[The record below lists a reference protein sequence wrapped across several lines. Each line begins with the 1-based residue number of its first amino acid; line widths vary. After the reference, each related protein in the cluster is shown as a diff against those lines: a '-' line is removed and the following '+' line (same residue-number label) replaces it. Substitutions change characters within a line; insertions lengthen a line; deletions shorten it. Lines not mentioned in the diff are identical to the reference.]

1 MFERK
6 NILLKKNINYKFK
19 NFSLMPSRSKK
30 NISKANISKKKISIS
45 NNFKKLNYSSIIK
58 KKNNLTQ
65 PKNSILKKTSFPKKN
80 ISNFKSSSLNK
91 QRSRSRDKS
100 FDAEKKNSKRND
112 DLKINNINNS
122 QKNKIKFKKNLNS
135 NKKPKKEE
143 KKEKEEKE
151 YFPEEKFSSEEEEKF
166 DDEES
171 IKSFSEVR
179 LEYLPC
185 RKEEQDIIYN
195 YIKKG
200 LQTNGN
206 YNSLYIAGMPGT
218 GKTASVKT
226 IINILESELN
236 EALKSKK
243 NNKELIKSGIIPF
256 KKLFISGIE
265 FPNISNVFKTIYN
278 FIFAKEKSY
287 TINKYIQMLDNF
299 FLYRNKYNSNI
310 SLNDPSNSHIILI
323 IDEIDILINYTQNL
337 LYNIFNWTTYEYSKL
352 IVISISNTLD
362 LPNRLLPKIKSRMG
376 NNKIMFKP
384 YNKEELRIIIQ
395 DRGIDLSLFSED
407 AIRLSCVKV
416 AAINGDLRRIF
427 QILLRAKQINDLS
440 NYKKKDKEKN
450 LVSKYD
456 ILDAWNELF
465 DSKISKVIK
474 SLQINEKIIIAS
486 ILSKTKE
493 NNTNK
498 IKVGDLYDKIDIFL
512 KKYNESN
519 ENNFNLVINWEEFK
533 NSIYN
538 LMRIKL
544 INFYEMPKINFIEN
558 FVVIKFYT
566 DEFTIALEED
576 EEFKPVLNY
585 LTQMLNK

>member
-1 MFERK
+1 MQTRSQKRK
-6 NILLKKNINYKFK
+6 YQAKI
-19 NFSLMPSRSKK
+19 
-30 NISKANISKKKISIS
+30 AKKIFSPS
-45 NNFKKLNYSSIIK
+45 NNFKKSKDSIETI
-58 KKNNLTQ
+58 KNN
-65 PKNSILKKTSFPKKN
+65 KLKGINITFSRKSSNKK
-80 ISNFKSSSLNK
+80 ISTKKRSSSLGYK
-91 QRSRSRDKS
+91 RKRSRDKS
-100 FDAEKKNSKRND
+100 IEKEKNFTKKNGNLKNIILNKNILKKNIISKKN
-112 DLKINNINNS
+112 
-122 QKNKIKFKKNLNS
+122 QKNV
-135 NKKPKKEE
+135 KEE
-143 KKEKEEKE
+143 IPKEID
-151 YFPEEKFSSEEEEKF
+151 YYPNDYQSEEEEEKY

-171 IKSFSEVR
+171 IKSFSEMR

-236 EALKSKK
+236 DARKK
-243 NNKELIKSGIIPF
+243 NKNLSKSGIIPF
-256 KKLFISGIE
+256 KKLFISGME
-265 FPNISNVFKTIYN
+265 YPNISNVFKLIYN
-278 FIFAKEKSY
+278 FIFAKNKSY
-287 TINKYIQMLDNF
+287 TVNKYIQLLDNF
-299 FLYRNKYNSNI
+299 FSERKKYNS
-310 SLNDPSNSHIILI
+310 SSALNDPSNSHIVLI

-362 LPNRLLPKIKSRMG
+362 LPNRLFPKIKSRMG

-384 YNKEELRIIIQ
+384 YNKEELRIIIK
-395 DRGIDLSLFSED
+395 DRGIDLQLFSED
-407 AIRLSCVKV
+407 ALRLSCVKV

-427 QILLRAKQINDLS
+427 QILARARQINELRR
-440 NYKKKDKEKN
+440 YKKKDNNNNN

-465 DSKISKVIK
+465 NSKISNVIK

-486 ILSKTKE
+486 LLSKTKD
-493 NNTNK
+493 NNINK
-498 IKVGDLYDKIDIFL
+498 IKVGDLYDKIEIFL
-512 KKYNESN
+512 KKYNE
-519 ENNFNLVINWEEFK
+519 NNDGFNLSLSWEEFK

-544 INFYEMPKINFIEN
+544 LSFYDIAKNNFLEN
-558 FVVIKFYT
+558 NVVIKFYT
-566 DEFTIALEED
+566 DEFIMALEED
-576 EEFKPVLNY
+576 EEFKPVLDY
-585 LTQMLNK
+585 LTQIINR

>member
-1 MFERK
+1 
-6 NILLKKNINYKFK
+6 
-19 NFSLMPSRSKK
+19 MPPRSKK
-30 NISKANISKKKISIS
+30 NISKVNISKKKISFS

-65 PKNSILKKTSFPKKN
+65 PKNSILKKTSSPKNN
-80 ISNFKSSSLNK
+80 ISNCKSSSLNK

-100 FDAEKKNSKRND
+100 FDTEKKNSKRND

-310 SLNDPSNSHIILI
+310 LLNDPSNSHIILI

>member
-1 MFERK
+1 
-6 NILLKKNINYKFK
+6 
-19 NFSLMPSRSKK
+19 MPRSSKK
-30 NISKANISKKKISIS
+30 NISKVIISKKKISIS
-45 NNFKKLNYSSIIK
+45 NNFNKLNNTTIIK
-58 KKNNLTQ
+58 KKNNLIEQ
-65 PKNSILKKTSFPKKN
+65 ENSNLKKTITPKKN
-80 ISNFKSSSLNK
+80 ILTRKNYFLNK

-100 FDAEKKNSKRND
+100 FDAEKKATKTND
-112 DLKINNINNS
+112 NLKTNNI
-122 QKNKIKFKKNLNS
+122 KNTQNKKIKFKKNLNLI
-135 NKKPKKEE
+135 KKSKEE
-143 KKEKEEKE
+143 YKNEKE
-151 YFPEEKFSSEEEEKF
+151 YIPEENYSSSEEEEKL

-185 RKEEQDIIYN
+185 RKEEQDTIFN

-236 EALKSKK
+236 EAIKSKK
-243 NNKELIKSGIIPF
+243 NTKDLFKNGIIPF

-287 TINKYIQMLDNF
+287 TINKYIQLLDNF
-299 FLYRNKYNSNI
+299 FMNRNKYNSSS

-362 LPNRLLPKIKSRMG
+362 LPNRLLPKIRSRMG

-384 YNKEELRIIIQ
+384 YNKEELRIIIK
-395 DRGIDLSLFSED
+395 DRGIDLTLFSED

-440 NYKKKDKEKN
+440 NYKKKDKDKN

-493 NNTNK
+493 NNSNK

-512 KKYNESN
+512 KKYNEFN
-519 ENNFNLVINWEEFK
+519 EKGHNLVINWEEFK

-544 INFYEMPKINFIEN
+544 INFYEMPKNNFIEN

-566 DEFTIALEED
+566 DEFIIALEED

-585 LTQMLNK
+585 LTQTLNK

>member
-1 MFERK
+1 MQT
-6 NILLKKNINYKFK
+6 
-19 NFSLMPSRSKK
+19 RSKK
-30 NISKANISKKKISIS
+30 TKPQVNISKKIFSP
-45 NNFKKLNYSSIIK
+45 NVNFKKLKDSIEN
-58 KKNNLTQ
+58 KKNNKLKRNNKSNSSKISHT
-65 PKNSILKKTSFPKKN
+65 KNFIRR
-80 ISNFKSSSLNK
+80 KSSSLSNK
-91 QRSRSRDKS
+91 RNRSRDKS
-100 FDAEKKNSKRND
+100 VEKEKNFRKKNGN
-112 DLKINNINNS
+112 LKNIILNKS
-122 QKNKIKFKKNLNS
+122 IKNIFKKNIIS
-135 NKKPKKEE
+135 KKKNQKN
-143 KKEKEEKE
+143 EKEEIFKE
-151 YFPEEKFSSEEEEKF
+151 NDYFLNDNLSEEEEEKL

-171 IKSFSEVR
+171 IKSFSEMR

-185 RKEEQDIIYN
+185 RKEEQDTIYN

-236 EALKSKK
+236 EARKKKK
-243 NNKELIKSGIIPF
+243 NLIKNGIIPF
-256 KKLFISGIE
+256 KKLFISGME
-265 FPNISNVFKTIYN
+265 YPNISNVFKIIYN
-278 FIFAKEKSY
+278 FIFAKQKSY
-287 TINKYIQMLDNF
+287 TINKYIQLLDNF
-299 FLYRNKYNSNI
+299 FSERKKYNS
-310 SLNDPSNSHIILI
+310 SSALNDPSNSHIVLI

-362 LPNRLLPKIKSRMG
+362 LPNRLFPKIKSRMG

-384 YNKEELRIIIQ
+384 YNKEELRIIIK
-395 DRGIDLSLFSED
+395 DRGIDLQLFSED
-407 AIRLSCVKV
+407 ALRLSCVKV

-427 QILLRAKQINDLS
+427 QILTRARQINELRT
-440 NYKKKDKEKN
+440 YRKKDKENN

-465 DSKISKVIK
+465 NSKISKVIK

-486 ILSKTKE
+486 LLSKTKD
-493 NNTNK
+493 NNINK
-498 IKVGDLYDKIDIFL
+498 IKVGDLYDKIGDFL
-512 KKYNESN
+512 RKYNNGNDRS
-519 ENNFNLVINWEEFK
+519 FNLCISWEEFK

-544 INFYEMPKINFIEN
+544 LSFYEMPKNNFIEN

-566 DEFTIALEED
+566 DEFIIALEED
-576 EEFKPVLNY
+576 EEFKPVLDY
-585 LTQMLNK
+585 LTQNINK

>member
-1 MFERK
+1 MQT
-6 NILLKKNINYKFK
+6 
-19 NFSLMPSRSKK
+19 RSKK
-30 NISKANISKKKISIS
+30 TKPQVNISKKIFSP
-45 NNFKKLNYSSIIK
+45 NVNFKKLKDSIEN
-58 KKNNLTQ
+58 KKNNKLKRNNKSNSSKISHT
-65 PKNSILKKTSFPKKN
+65 KNFIRR
-80 ISNFKSSSLNK
+80 KSSSLSNK
-91 QRSRSRDKS
+91 RNRSRDKS
-100 FDAEKKNSKRND
+100 VEKEKNFRKKNGN
-112 DLKINNINNS
+112 LKNIILNKS
-122 QKNKIKFKKNLNS
+122 IKNIFKKNIIS
-135 NKKPKKEE
+135 KKKNQKN
-143 KKEKEEKE
+143 EKEEIFKE
-151 YFPEEKFSSEEEEKF
+151 NDYFLNDNLSEEEEEKL

-171 IKSFSEVR
+171 IKSFSEMR

-185 RKEEQDIIYN
+185 RKEEQDTIYN

-236 EALKSKK
+236 KKKKKKK
-243 NNKELIKSGIIPF
+243 NLIKNGIIPF
-256 KKLFISGIE
+256 KKLFISGME
-265 FPNISNVFKTIYN
+265 YPNISNVFKIIYN
-278 FIFAKEKSY
+278 FIFAKQKSY
-287 TINKYIQMLDNF
+287 TINKYIQLLDNF
-299 FLYRNKYNSNI
+299 FSERKKYNS
-310 SLNDPSNSHIILI
+310 SSALNDPSNSHIVLI

-362 LPNRLLPKIKSRMG
+362 LPNRLFPKIKSRMG

-384 YNKEELRIIIQ
+384 YNKEELRIIIK
-395 DRGIDLSLFSED
+395 DRGIDLQLFSED
-407 AIRLSCVKV
+407 ALRLSCVKV

-427 QILLRAKQINDLS
+427 QILTRARQINELRT
-440 NYKKKDKEKN
+440 YRKKDKENN

-465 DSKISKVIK
+465 NSKISKVIK

-486 ILSKTKE
+486 LLSKTKD
-493 NNTNK
+493 NNINK
-498 IKVGDLYDKIDIFL
+498 IKVGDLYDKIGDFL
-512 KKYNESN
+512 RKYNNGNDRS
-519 ENNFNLVINWEEFK
+519 FNLCISWEEFK

-544 INFYEMPKINFIEN
+544 LSFYEMPKNNFIEN

-566 DEFTIALEED
+566 DEFIIALEED
-576 EEFKPVLNY
+576 EEFKPVLDY
-585 LTQMLNK
+585 LTQNINK

>member
-1 MFERK
+1 MQT
-6 NILLKKNINYKFK
+6 
-19 NFSLMPSRSKK
+19 RSQKTK
-30 NISKANISKKKISIS
+30 PQVNISKKIFSP
-45 NNFKKLNYSSIIK
+45 NVNFKKLKDSIEN
-58 KKNNLTQ
+58 KKNNKLKRNNKSNSSKISHT
-65 PKNSILKKTSFPKKN
+65 KNFIRR
-80 ISNFKSSSLNK
+80 KSSSLSNK
-91 QRSRSRDKS
+91 RNRSRDKS
-100 FDAEKKNSKRND
+100 VEKEKNFRKKNGN
-112 DLKINNINNS
+112 LKNIILNKS
-122 QKNKIKFKKNLNS
+122 IKNIFKKNIIS
-135 NKKPKKEE
+135 KKKNQKN
-143 KKEKEEKE
+143 EKEETFE
-151 YFPEEKFSSEEEEKF
+151 ENDYFLNDNLSEEEEEKL

-171 IKSFSEVR
+171 IKSFSEMR

-185 RKEEQDIIYN
+185 RKEEQDTIYN

-236 EALKSKK
+236 EARKKKK
-243 NNKELIKSGIIPF
+243 NLIKNGIIPF
-256 KKLFISGIE
+256 KKLFISGME
-265 FPNISNVFKTIYN
+265 YPNISNVFKIIYN
-278 FIFAKEKSY
+278 FIFAKQKSY
-287 TINKYIQMLDNF
+287 TINKYIQLLDNF
-299 FLYRNKYNSNI
+299 FSERKKYNS
-310 SLNDPSNSHIILI
+310 SSALNDPSNSHIVLI

-362 LPNRLLPKIKSRMG
+362 LPNRLFPKIKSRMG

-384 YNKEELRIIIQ
+384 YNKEELRIIIK
-395 DRGIDLSLFSED
+395 DRGIDLQLFSED
-407 AIRLSCVKV
+407 ALRLSCVKV

-427 QILLRAKQINDLS
+427 QILTRARQINELRT
-440 NYKKKDKEKN
+440 YRKKDKENN

-465 DSKISKVIK
+465 NSKISKVIK

-486 ILSKTKE
+486 LLSKTKD
-493 NNTNK
+493 NNINK
-498 IKVGDLYDKIDIFL
+498 IKVGDLYDKIGDFL
-512 KKYNESN
+512 RKYNNGNDRS
-519 ENNFNLVINWEEFK
+519 FNLCISWEEFK

-544 INFYEMPKINFIEN
+544 LSFYEMPKNNFIEN

-566 DEFTIALEED
+566 DEFIIALEED
-576 EEFKPVLNY
+576 EEFKPVLDY
-585 LTQMLNK
+585 LTQNINK